1 MKRDNL
7 DDTYGETI
15 VSYIHIDMRRNG
27 LMSISGTVTDEKY
40 ALHMLDTAR
49 DQIRSYHAQQ
59 KLGNRSPIIVP
70 AYDTAVVGTPEE
82 KRLLEARNEL
92 VNAADAV
99 R

>member
-1 MKRDNL
+1 MKRDTF

-15 VSYIHIDMRRNG
+15 VGFIHIDLRRSG

-49 DQIRSYHAQQ
+49 DQLVSYHAQQ

-70 AYDTAVVGTPEE
+70 SYDTAVVGTPEE
-82 KRLLEARNEL
+82 KKLLGAREEL
-92 VNAADAV
+92 VKAADTV